1 MEDILLNF
9 ISFNEID
16 KSNLQTS
23 YPKGKCIA
31 LDNWEITLVL
41 INDGPSGIF
50 EYAN

>member
-9 ISFNEID
+9 ILFSEID

-23 YPKGKCIA
+23 DPKGKCIT

-41 INDGPSGIF
+41 INDGPSKIF
-50 EYAN
+50 ECAN